1 MLIVRPSRVTY
12 RPPLGFLRTMKAF
25 PGARITLTFNVAPEY
40 GSRVLTDIDNT
51 GTLTVQG
58 KDVAAPTAA
67 TDHKVKAYIDEILR
81 CDDDPA
87 Q

>member
-1 MLIVRPSRVTY
+1 
-12 RPPLGFLRTMKAF
+12 MKAF

-40 GSRVLTDIDNT
+40 GSRVLTDINNA

-67 TDHKVKAYIDEILR
+67 TDHKVKAHIDEVLR